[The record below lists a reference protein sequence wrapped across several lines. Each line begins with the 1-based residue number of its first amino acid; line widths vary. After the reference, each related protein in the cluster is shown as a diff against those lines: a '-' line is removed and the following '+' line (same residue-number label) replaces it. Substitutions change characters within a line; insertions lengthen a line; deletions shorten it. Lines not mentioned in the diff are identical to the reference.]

1 MISAYILSGNPIQ
14 EEFLKAS
21 LTQHTTS
28 KALWENT
35 LEPKYS
41 KWSMGPNRLRITE
54 YLVENADRIQEHEKD
69 SR

>member
-28 KALWENT
+28 KAFWENT
-35 LEPKYS
+35 LEP